1 MSAATDFT
9 EALALNWLLTSNTA
23 TRPTAWYVGLFTSA
37 TSDAGGG
44 TEVSGNGYSRQ
55 AVSFTVATVSGTTK
69 AGNSATITFPT
80 ATATWGT
87 ISYIAIFNASSSG
100 NMLFHGPVVT
110 NKLIE
115 TDDSFQITAGNLTV
129 ELQ

>member
-37 TSDAGGG
+37 TSDSGGG
-44 TEVSGNGYSRQ
+44 TEVSGNGYARQ
-55 AVSFTVATVSGTTK
+55 AVSFTVATTGGVTK
-69 AGNSATITFPT
+69 AANSATITFPT

-87 ISYIAIFNASSSG
+87 ISYIAIFNASSGG

>member
-87 ISYIAIFNASSSG
+87 ISYIAIFNASSGG